1 MLEIFASICLR
12 IRMTPRGDMMS
23 DRPQKKPQLKLP
35 TRLHHTPAHWNKR
48 QPPPHSAHATLLT
61 LLTSLRLN
69 SRFANHHTSFF
80 NLRSDERRNLIQR
93 QSERLFSS
101 ITEGIVEISAIH
113 SFSLATISFGL
124 PFGEATAIQPLKAGK
139 NINAT
144 ARNIAR

>member
-1 MLEIFASICLR
+1 
-12 IRMTPRGDMMS
+12 
-23 DRPQKKPQLKLP
+23 
-35 TRLHHTPAHWNKR
+35 
-48 QPPPHSAHATLLT
+48 